1 MQEFIKKNKLKIAI
15 GVVIATT
22 VIYIIYK
29 YRKGAIGSN
38 QKKLKSL
45 ADIDKKQ
52 WTGKKETDKD
62 MSDTLVKYWKNVG
75 LNFTPKQ
82 MQSSSFQNQYP
93 WSASY
98 VTHLMKNSGY
108 NFKGGATHSEYAV
121 KGKSDRASKSK
132 NSFWAF
138 KPTEK
143 KKIEIGDILVKNRG
157 GGNYN
162 YDTIKSGVK
171 SHGDVI
177 VDIKTESGSKTAY
190 YQGGNLSNSVGR
202 GTIKLDENGLLPS
215 NSPYFLQLKYIK

>member
-29 YRKGAIGSN
+29 YRKVAIGSN
-38 QKKLKSL
+38 QKKLKNL

-75 LNFTPKQ
+75 LNFTPNQ

-98 VTHLMKNSGY
+98 VTHLIKNSGY

-121 KGKSDRASKSK
+121 KGKSDRALKSK

-157 GGNYN
+157 GSNYN

-177 VDIKTESGSKTAY
+177 VDIKPVNGIKTAY

-202 GTIKLDENGLLPS
+202 GTIKLDDNGLLPS